1 MKSLRKSFLIL
12 VIFPFF
18 LGSCYLFFIA
28 SDRYVSGAGFAVRSM
43 TNQGKGDLLT
53 SVTGLASSGSST
65 SDSYI
70 VNKFL
75 ESMDLFSS
83 VNKKSDFLS
92 IYSNPDIDFLS
103 SLNPE
108 LSKEE
113 KLKYWKRYID
123 SDFDPSSGI
132 IRYEIQAFD
141 PKSAHE
147 IANLI
152 LQEVRNLINKLSEQ
166 ARKDTM
172 NYAKNELVHAQTNL
186 MESREALRLFREETK
201 SVDLSA
207 IASSQVNLLTNLEKQ
222 LIDVKARISVLK
234 KSLDLNAPSIKSLER
249 KAEALISQIS
259 EKSGGLNITG
269 YPRDLSVLLENQEVL
284 QTKITFAESSYAS
297 AMASLE
303 SARIEASRN
312 QRYLAIYSYP
322 FIPEHPIYPQKL
334 LWSTYLLLG
343 LTLVWGICILLLLS
357 IRDHISAAWIEG
369 ISSLPRNKLK

>member
-1 MKSLRKSFLIL
+1 MKSLRKSFLIF

-18 LGSCYLFFIA
+18 LGSYYLFFIA

-75 ESMDLFSS
+75 ASMDLFNV
-83 VNKKSDFLS
+83 VNEKSDFLS

-103 SLNPE
+103 SLNPD
-108 LSKEE
+108 LSREE
-113 KLKYWKRYID
+113 KLKYWRRYID

-141 PKSAHE
+141 PQSAHE

-172 NYAKNELVHAQTNL
+172 NYAKSELVHAQTNL

-207 IASSQVNLLTNLEKQ
+207 IASSQINLLANLEKQ

-234 KSLDLNAPSIKSLER
+234 KSLDLNAPSIKALKR
-249 KAEALISQIS
+249 KEEALISQIS

-269 YPRDLSVLLENQEVL
+269 YPRDLSALLENQEVL
-284 QTKITFAESSYAS
+284 KTKITFAESSYAS

-322 FIPEHPIYPQKL
+322 FIPEHPLYPQKL
-334 LWSTYLLLG
+334 LWSIYLLLG
-343 LTLVWGICILLLLS
+343 LSLVWGICILLVLS

-369 ISSLPRNKLK
+369 ISSFPGNKLK